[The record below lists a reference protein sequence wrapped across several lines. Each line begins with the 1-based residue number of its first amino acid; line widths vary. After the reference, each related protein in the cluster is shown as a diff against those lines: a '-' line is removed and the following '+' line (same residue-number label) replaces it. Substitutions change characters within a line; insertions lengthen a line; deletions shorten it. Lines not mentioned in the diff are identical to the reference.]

1 MAGTFHQTSVT
12 RKCINSLYV
21 TIKLQEKYS
30 HQISVR
36 GKRRSSREIS
46 SKLTGKVGGY
56 FSLKLTGKLGRDFS
70 SSKLADRR
78 NQKGETTTGM
88 LALLPS
94 FLLWSVFPFCSGG
107 RYRRSAEWGADLA
120 PGPYCA
126 SRGEP
131 QCCTGR
137 DDKCSV
143 EVLGSLCYCDSF
155 CTRTAEDCCPDYD
168 VTCMGIAPVTKGIF

>member
-1 MAGTFHQTSVT
+1 
-12 RKCINSLYV
+12 
-21 TIKLQEKYS
+21 
-30 HQISVR
+30 
-36 GKRRSSREIS
+36 
-46 SKLTGKVGGY
+46 
-56 FSLKLTGKLGRDFS
+56 
-70 SSKLADRR
+70 
-78 NQKGETTTGM
+78 M

-94 FLLWSVFPFCSGG
+94 LLLWSVFPFCSGG

-126 SRGEP
+126 SRGQP

-168 VTCMGIAPVTKGIF
+168 VTCMGIAPVTKGIFLMFHFVKKKIKTFGFTWFILFLLILYGVQKYKKQSNRSESSYFISNHLLFV

>member
-1 MAGTFHQTSVT
+1 M
-12 RKCINSLYV
+12 
-21 TIKLQEKYS
+21 
-30 HQISVR
+30 
-36 GKRRSSREIS
+36 
-46 SKLTGKVGGY
+46 GGY
-56 FSLKLTGKLGRDFS
+56 FSLKLTGKLGREFS

-94 FLLWSVFPFCSGG
+94 LLLWSVFPFCSGG

-168 VTCMGIAPVTKGIF
+168 VTCMGIAPVTKGIFLMFHFVKKNQNFWIYMIFFCFCWFSMLYKKQSNRSESSYFISNHLLFV

>member
-1 MAGTFHQTSVT
+1 MCDNRIT
-12 RKCINSLYV
+12 RKIFPSNFCQRKKE
-21 TIKLQEKYS
+21 KLTRKLG
-30 HQISVR
+30 R
-36 GKRRSSREIS
+36 NFS

-94 FLLWSVFPFCSGG
+94 LLLWSVFPFCSGG